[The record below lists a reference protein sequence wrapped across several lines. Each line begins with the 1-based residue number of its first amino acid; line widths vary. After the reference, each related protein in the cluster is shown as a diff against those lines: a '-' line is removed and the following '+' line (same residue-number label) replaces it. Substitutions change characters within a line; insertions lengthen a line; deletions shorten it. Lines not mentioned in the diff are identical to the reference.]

1 MPLIDRNGT
10 RDETFSREGAGTAT
24 PLVAFEALEA
34 AFASHNAALGVEIA
48 NNQAL
53 EPLIPHFERLAL
65 IAIRFP
71 AFNDGRGFTL
81 ARKLRRAGFTGT
93 LRAAGPLIA
102 DQFAYAL
109 ACGFDEIELPE
120 ALAERQPVAQ
130 WQAAL
135 AARPVSYQRGYE
147 TGTNILE
154 ARRAARAEGNTGGS
168 HA

>member
-1 MPLIDRNGT
+1 MSLIDRNGA
-10 RDETFSREGAGTAT
+10 RAETYSREASDNAI
-24 PLVAFEALEA
+24 PLVAFEALETTL
-34 AFASHNAALGVEIA
+34 ASHNAALGVEIA
-48 NNQAL
+48 NNQAVEAL
-53 EPLIPHFERLAL
+53 KPFFARLSL

-81 ARKLRRAGFTGT
+81 ARRLRREGFTGT
-93 LRAAGPLIA
+93 LRATGPLIA

-120 ALAERQPVAQ
+120 TLAQRQPAVQ

-147 TGTNILE
+147 TGANILE
-154 ARRAARAEGNTGGS
+154 ARRRARAVDNAGGS